1 MHDLNF
7 KCFAYLFF
15 KVWVFEIAVESDGGV
30 MLRYHEDYLR
40 TVPVTEGPLHEDT
53 VTGSY

>member
-1 MHDLNF
+1 MRDLNF

-15 KVWVFEIAVESDGGV
+15 KVWVFEIAAESDGGV
-30 MLRYHEDYLR
+30 MLGHHEDYLR
-40 TVPVTEGPLHEDT
+40 TVPVTEGPLHTDT